1 MTEERRLD
9 VEKSNNIALRKKK
22 GREAAF
28 TCLSIKI
35 TMARVSAVLF
45 FVNCLSLNILEC
57 VWKSLC
63 AKKRCLLSEL
73 AILVPS
79 TVKMSIT
86 PLLACSL
93 SGFGCFLITRWQVD
107 AELCFPDPAAFSR
120 ICPGNSKSCSFVCYE
135 ELPWFLLSSW

>member
-1 MTEERRLD
+1 MLRRAITLPWERKR
-9 VEKSNNIALRKKK
+9 ERSCFYMSEHKNYHGKSFSCVVFCELSQSQHLRV
-22 GREAAF
+22 
-28 TCLSIKI
+28 CLKNPY
-35 TMARVSAVLF
+35 VQ
-45 FVNCLSLNILEC
+45 
-57 VWKSLC
+57 
-63 AKKRCLLSEL
+63 KKRCLLSEL

-135 ELPWFLLSSW
+135 ELPWFLFSSW